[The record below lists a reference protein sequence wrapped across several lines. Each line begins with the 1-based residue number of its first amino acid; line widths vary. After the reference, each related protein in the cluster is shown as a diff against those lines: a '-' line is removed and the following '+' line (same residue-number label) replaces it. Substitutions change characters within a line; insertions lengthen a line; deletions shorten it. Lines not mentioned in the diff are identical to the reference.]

1 MFLIQFALNMEA
13 SSRFLNTELID
24 RHKDSLNK
32 TNSPANKEDLFAS
45 ITNNLIKNNTSI
57 VSHYYVDP
65 LIQEITE
72 KTGGVEE
79 ANLDGEQG
87 EGGETGEDGE
97 TCEEDEE
104 TEEEEES
111 SDDSDSEE

>member
-32 TNSPANKEDLFAS
+32 TNSPADKEDLFAS

-72 KTGGVEE
+72 KTGGFVGDSLEM
-79 ANLDGEQG
+79 AKYGSQCCLLYTSPSPRDKRQSRMP
-87 EGGETGEDGE
+87 
-97 TCEEDEE
+97 
-104 TEEEEES
+104 S
-111 SDDSDSEE
+111 SA

>member
-72 KTGGVEE
+72 KTGGFV
-79 ANLDGEQG
+79 G
-87 EGGETGEDGE
+87 
-97 TCEEDEE
+97 
-104 TEEEEES
+104 
-111 SDDSDSEE
+111 DSWKWLSMEVNVIRRI